1 MALPDPVH
9 DLAHD
14 HASLNRQVLA
24 LGSQVRALA
33 ARDGGSALLL
43 DGLTALRD
51 DLFRHFAR
59 EEEGLF
65 PFVTETLPDQDGPV
79 HAMET
84 AHDTICGGL
93 ARMVHLA
100 STNAA
105 ASSLAPLFER
115 FENAYATHAQTE
127 SELLATLESRLDGG
141 LRRRLAALVDG
152 L

>member
-1 MALPDPVH
+1 MAVTDPVH

-14 HASLNRQVLA
+14 HAYLNRQVLA
-24 LGSQVRALA
+24 LASQIRSLA
-33 ARDGGSALLL
+33 AHGGGTALLL

-51 DLFRHFAR
+51 HLFLHFAR

-65 PFVTETLPDQDGPV
+65 PFVTDTLPDLAAPV

-100 STNAA
+100 STDAA

-115 FENAYATHAQTE
+115 FENAYATHARTE
-127 SELLATLESRLDGG
+127 SELLATLESRLDGE
-141 LRRRLAALVDG
+141 LRRRLGALVDG